1 MKSVRLKRE
10 RGEARSA
17 GNRSRTDRKRT
28 VTAPSDKTPRRQQ
41 RLENKRIAIFD
52 AALELFARYG
62 LHGTTVDQIAE
73 AADVSKT
80 NLFYYFP
87 TKEDVYVAALQ
98 NLLTEWLAPMLALDV
113 EGDPVKSLSDYIR
126 RKMEFSRKY
135 PEASR
140 LFCIEIVQGAPLL
153 GKELR
158 TSLKR
163 LVNEKAA
170 VIQAWIDAGKIAP
183 VDPYHLIFSIWS
195 TTQHYA
201 DFSAQVHAILEK
213 RLTDK
218 AFFEEATLN
227 VQRIILGG
235 IKIRSS

>member
-10 RGEARSA
+10 RREARSA
-17 GNRSRTDRKRT
+17 GSRSRTDRKRT
-28 VTAPSDKTPRRQQ
+28 ATAASDTTPRRQQ

-62 LHGTTVDQIAE
+62 LHGTTVAQIAE

-113 EGDPVKSLSDYIR
+113 EGDPIKSLSDYIR

-135 PEASR
+135 RGLAPVLHRDRSR
-140 LFCIEIVQGAPLL
+140 RAPARQGAAHLPQKARERK
-153 GKELR
+153 GRRHSSMDRRRQDR
-158 TSLKR
+158 TR
-163 LVNEKAA
+163 
-170 VIQAWIDAGKIAP
+170 
-183 VDPYHLIFSIWS
+183 
-195 TTQHYA
+195 
-201 DFSAQVHAILEK
+201 
-213 RLTDK
+213 
-218 AFFEEATLN
+218 
-227 VQRIILGG
+227 
-235 IKIRSS
+235 

>member
-10 RGEARSA
+10 RREARSS
-17 GNRSRTDRKRT
+17 GSRSRTDRKRT

-98 NLLTEWLAPMLALDV
+98 NLLMEWLAPMLALHV
-113 EGDPVKSLSDYIR
+113 QGEPIKELSDYIR

-163 LVNEKAA
+163 LVNEKAS
-170 VIQAWIDAGKIAP
+170 VIHGWVG
-183 VDPYHLIFSIWS
+183 
-195 TTQHYA
+195 
-201 DFSAQVHAILEK
+201 
-213 RLTDK
+213 R
-218 AFFEEATLN
+218 
-227 VQRIILGG
+227 
-235 IKIRSS
+235 